1 MKKLLI
7 FFVALATGIT
17 TSFAQSM
24 LKVSM
29 TDRSVINV
37 SVDGRYFNKSGQSV
51 TVGDLPSGKH
61 YIQIFTT
68 SEDRRG
74 RARQEIV
81 YDGKVKTSQGLIT
94 VFVYD
99 PNSGQADI
107 QQQDMSTYVPPV
119 DNNPAVNG
127 NYSNNG
133 SYNNAPVVPQS
144 SLTNDK
150 INSVKDEVAAKNS
163 DTQKM
168 NVLKD
173 ELKGETYTTDQVSN
187 IMGWFIFESSK
198 VDFAEWA
205 FPNTVDKGN
214 FHNLDNQF
222 QYKESQDNLDK
233 FLQAQQK

>member
-61 YIQIFTT
+61 YIQIFAT

-119 DNNPAVNG
+119 DNNPPVNG

-133 SYNNAPVVPQS
+133 NYNNTSPAPLVAQS
-144 SLTNDK
+144 TLTNDK
-150 INSVKDEVAAKNS
+150 INAVKDKVAAKNG

-173 ELKGETYTTDQVSN
+173 ELS
-187 IMGWFIFESSK
+187 I
-198 VDFAEWA
+198 
-205 FPNTVDKGN
+205 
-214 FHNLDNQF
+214 
-222 QYKESQDNLDK
+222 
-233 FLQAQQK
+233 